1 MSRLRAALD
10 LARKHRA
17 TAAYLL
23 AAVLFRW
30 GCVSVMIRLT
40 LWAERQTGPSLPD
53 FVVDRAPYLPWMY
66 DLNYAVWVAG
76 FIPVSLV
83 LLFRDPRRYARYSVT
98 DGLLALTRGLCV
110 CATSLG
116 PVSGIGHSA
125 SGINQVIADQ
135 RHLFLTRDLF
145 FSGHTATTFL
155 LLLYVMRWPAVRG
168 WMALAHVAV
177 VVSLVFGH
185 MHYTIDIVGAWAVTF
200 GLFWLREGDVRR
212 FWRAGEMR
220 A

>member
-1 MSRLRAALD
+1 M
-10 LARKHRA
+10 
-17 TAAYLL
+17 
-23 AAVLFRW
+23 LFRW

-40 LWAERQTGPSLPD
+40 LWAERQTGASRPD
-53 FVVDRAPYLPWMY
+53 FVVDRVPYVPQMY
-66 DLNYAVWVAG
+66 DINCAVWVTG

-83 LLFRDPRRYARYSVT
+83 LLFRDPRRYARYPIT

-116 PVSGIGHSA
+116 PVSGLGHSA

-145 FSGHTATTFL
+145 LSGHTATTFL
-155 LLLYVMRWPAVRG
+155 RLLYVMRWPAGRG

-185 MHYTIDIVGAWAVTF
+185 MHCTIDLVGARAVTCA
-200 GLFWLREGDVRR
+200 LFWLREGDVRR
-212 FWRAGEMR
+212 FWREGEMR
-220 A
+220 R